1 MVWYMQQ
8 KTVANQLEAMGNPT
22 RLAIY
27 QQLVKAGDNGIK
39 VGEIKEIID
48 IPASTLSHH
57 IAKLVNSGLVN
68 QSREGRALICRP
80 EVKAMDVLVMYLAN
94 NCCGEESGIWA

>member
-1 MVWYMQQ
+1 M
-8 KTVANQLEAMGNPT
+8 KKNTVAKQLEAMGNPV

-27 QQLVKAGDNGIK
+27 QQLAEAGDSGIK

-57 IAKLVNSGLVN
+57 LAKLVNSGLVH
-68 QSREGRALICRP
+68 QRREGRALRCLP
-80 EVKAMDVLVMYLAN
+80 DADAMDALVMYLAN
-94 NCCGEESGIWA
+94 SCCSDNSDVWA